1 MRFSAPSDITA
12 EDILQFINEKYTK
25 EDNETIILGTEWD
38 IVVDI
43 NFYDEFKL
51 ERDPNRII
59 LKAPVTV
66 NVIDDNENIHEEVE
80 NYMTNMVI
88 TIESGSVASVKLE
101 KYPTELEDEDNIEEE
116 FYSEDSESVDS
127 SNIWDLNK
135 IANIRQYIFDLS
147 K

>member
-1 MRFSAPSDITA
+1 
-12 EDILQFINEKYTK
+12 
-25 EDNETIILGTEWD
+25 
-38 IVVDI
+38 
-43 NFYDEFKL
+43 
-51 ERDPNRII
+51 
-59 LKAPVTV
+59 
-66 NVIDDNENIHEEVE
+66 
-80 NYMTNMVI
+80 MTNMVI

-101 KYPTELEDEDNIEEE
+101 KYPTELEDVDNIEEE